1 MNTPIRP
8 PILHEHWNTIAE
20 GEALAYTPSVRLSG
34 RTSIETKEYA
44 MLFFAFD
51 LSASISEFLRN
62 YPTPSILLLITLLFL
77 LTFFL
82 RSTVEHWLYAPTA
95 LDKQITPPQVEKK
108 QEVKEDKKPPVKDE
122 KKPPVKD
129 EKKPPVKDEKK
140 PPVKDEKKPP
150 VKDEKKPPVKDEKKP
165 PVKEEKPPVKDEKKP
180 EVKEVKEEK
189 PEVKEEKPEV
199 KEEKPPVKDE
209 KPEVKEEK
217 PPVKEEE
224 KAQDRVLTPEEE
236 EKEERR
242 RKRHERT
249 ARLRD
254 KREVHVSEMEIQAE
268 EERAPRTLRE
278 GLEKT
283 RKGLWGKLN
292 ELFLG
297 KKTIEKAQL
306 DELETILLT
315 ADVGV
320 KTTQQLIKTIEEK
333 LARAELKDVSKV
345 KEALKD
351 EIYRMVSFGEA
362 EYDYSK
368 ATPYVI
374 MVVGVNGVGKTT
386 TIGKIAARLNKQGK
400 SVLLAAGD
408 TFRAAAD
415 SQLEIW
421 SKRADAELVRG
432 QANQDPSSVIFEA
445 VQKGV
450 SRKVDVVLAD
460 TAGRLHTQQNLM
472 EELKKIRR
480 TITKA
485 YDSAPHEVLLVLD
498 ATIGQNALNQAKEFH
513 DALGLTGLAL
523 TKLDGTAKGGV
534 VVAICNELKL
544 PVRYIGVGEHIDE
557 LRIFSASE
565 FVDALFEEKA

>member
-1 MNTPIRP
+1 
-8 PILHEHWNTIAE
+8 
-20 GEALAYTPSVRLSG
+20 
-34 RTSIETKEYA
+34 

-51 LSASISEFLRN
+51 LSAYLSEFLRN
-62 YPTPSILLLITLLFL
+62 YPTPSILLLILLLFV

-82 RSTVEHWLYAPTA
+82 RATVENWLYAPTA
-95 LDKQITPPQVEKK
+95 LDKQITPPIKDEKKQEVKEDKKPPIKDEKKQEVKEDKKPPIKDEKKQEVKEDKKPPIKDEKKQEVKEDKKPPIKDEKKQEVKEDKKPPIKDEKK

-122 KKPPVKD
+122 KKP
-129 EKKPPVKDEKK
+129 E
-140 PPVKDEKKPP
+140 
-150 VKDEKKPPVKDEKKP
+150 
-165 PVKEEKPPVKDEKKP
+165 VKDEKKP
-180 EVKEVKEEK
+180 EVKDEKKPEVQEVKEEK
-189 PEVKEEKPEV
+189 PDVKEEK
-199 KEEKPPVKDE
+199 KP
-209 KPEVKEEK
+209 
-217 PPVKEEE
+217 
-224 KAQDRVLTPEEE
+224 QDRALTPEE
-236 EKEERR
+236 EERR

-254 KREVHVSEMEIQAE
+254 KREVHVSEMEIQPE

-320 KTTQQLIKTIEEK
+320 KTTQQLIGTIEEK

-351 EIYRMVSFGEA
+351 EIYKMVSFGEA
-362 EYDYSK
+362 EYNYDK

-498 ATIGQNALNQAKEFH
+498 ATIGQNALNQAKEFN